1 MGVHCVAFGSFSR
14 MYCFDYGNRH
24 CYQPKREHERAYMMK
39 LAESSEKVIQQN
51 LREFFGLLRILV
63 NVVLIFLIELVRFLG
78 KSVFQVLVVGLLTTA
93 GDHVLKPFLVAVFNS
108 LLQPLLLF
116 LLNVLC
122 SVRNLTYPL
131 IDILK
136 GICLQLALVLQAFR
150 LVEVNIQSETPLA
163 QKV

>member
-1 MGVHCVAFGSFSR
+1 M
-14 MYCFDYGNRH
+14 
-24 CYQPKREHERAYMMK
+24 
-39 LAESSEKVIQQN
+39 
-51 LREFFGLLRILV
+51 
-63 NVVLIFLIELVRFLG
+63 
-78 KSVFQVLVVGLLTTA
+78 VGLLTTV
-93 GDHVLKPFLVAVFNS
+93 GDHVLKPFLVGVFNS

-136 GICLQLALVLQAFR
+136 GICLQLAVVLQAFR
-150 LVEVNIQSETPLA
+150 LVEVNIQSKTPLA